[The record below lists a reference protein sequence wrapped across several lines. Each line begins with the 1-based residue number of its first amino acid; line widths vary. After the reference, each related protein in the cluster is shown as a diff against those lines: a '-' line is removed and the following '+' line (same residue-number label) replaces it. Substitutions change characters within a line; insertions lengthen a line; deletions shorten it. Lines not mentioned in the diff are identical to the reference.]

1 MSCRKHEHGA
11 AITDT
16 GAHEGG
22 GGRTA
27 FRCPVTSGVVSSH
40 LASLLAEA
48 GTLCQRSLHEGRR
61 HLRVDRILHIGLVSM
76 GKPCRQLLS
85 RIRVAADE
93 QRCKAH
99 WWRLSVDGNSGQ
111 SFVHIT
117 ALSHQR
123 CLGDQGGKNWRRG
136 NGRQHAE
143 DTIADLA
150 SREQVCLSRCCAA
163 GFPSCGWKENMN
175 EVVGFSKK
183 GVKLESRRGK
193 TWGSHQLLPLPRPEG
208 LHPWQ
213 LPPPPAR
220 CKAPP
225 VRIPCLRKPGMEVAE
240 RFKTVCPV

>member
-111 SFVHIT
+111 SFDHIT

-150 SREQVCLSRCCAA
+150 SREKVFLSRCCAA
-163 GFPSCGWKENMN
+163 GFPSCGWKENITRWL
-175 EVVGFSKK
+175 GFPKRASNWNQGEGKH
-183 GVKLESRRGK
+183 GAHISSCHCLVLRDFILGSFPPLRPVARHRRSGF
-193 TWGSHQLLPLPRPEG
+193 H
-208 LHPWQ
+208 
-213 LPPPPAR
+213 A
-220 CKAPP
+220 
-225 VRIPCLRKPGMEVAE
+225 
-240 RFKTVCPV
+240 